1 MLSSKF
7 HRFFLKNL
15 NSNEVN
21 TRILRISNVV
31 QPGPSYSQALQ
42 YPTIPQYHQNTLN
55 SFSFPSMS
63 PPPSYPSTV
72 SLFPTTA
79 PPSYSSKPSSP
90 SFSTLTPSYP
100 TTAPSHPY
108 QQMSYST
115 VPGGYSMVQ
124 TYPTPFDNN
133 KQAAYSYYNTINY
146 AQQNPSKPYYAS
158 SGTTFLNHQTSPTP
172 FNNNNINPQRP
183 FYNYKPQSPY
193 TFQQFGM
200 IDKNI
205 NNPFFKLNAGEQPNA
220 PLQPASLQNYKLTG
234 EFYRPSQFLVR
245 SPSYNTTTVYH

>member
-1 MLSSKF
+1 MISSKF

-31 QPGPSYSQALQ
+31 QPGPSYSQSLQ

-124 TYPTPFDNN
+124 TFPAPFGN
-133 KQAAYSYYNTINY
+133 KQAAFSYYNTINY
-146 AQQNPSKPYYAS
+146 AQQYPSKPYYS
-158 SGTTFLNHQTSPTP
+158 STGTTFLNHQTSPTP
-172 FNNNNINPQRP
+172 FNNNNNNPQRP

-200 IDKNI
+200 IDKSI
-205 NNPFFKLNAGEQPNA
+205 NNPFFKLNTGEQPNA
-220 PLQPASLQNYKLTG
+220 PQQPAALQNYKLTG